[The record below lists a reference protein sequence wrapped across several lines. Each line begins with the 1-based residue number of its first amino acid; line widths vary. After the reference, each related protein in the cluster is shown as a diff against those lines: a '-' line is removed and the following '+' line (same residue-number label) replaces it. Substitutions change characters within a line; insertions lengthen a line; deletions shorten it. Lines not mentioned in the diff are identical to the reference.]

1 MVMESLVGSIVFA
14 SSFEFMEV
22 KTVVVH
28 SPKFL
33 MFQTFSRN
41 LQKATENESV
51 VEKRFGS
58 Y

>member
-1 MVMESLVGSIVFA
+1 MENLVGSIVFT
-14 SSFEFMEV
+14 SSLEFMEV
-22 KTVVVH
+22 KIVAVH

-51 VEKRFGS
+51 VEIRFGS